1 MLKKVRHE
9 NLVNLIEFFRRK
21 RRLYLVFEYVD
32 HTVLDELEAV
42 ESGLDADTARSHIF
56 QVIRGVAFC
65 HENQIIHRDV
75 KPENVLVSQLGVV
88 KLCDFG
94 FARIL
99 EGPNE
104 SCTDYVATR
113 WYRAPEL
120 LVGDTKYG
128 REVDIWAIGCLL
140 AEILSG
146 EPLFPG
152 ESDIDQLFHIIQTL
166 GELSSS
172 HQNLVSKNPMLSGL
186 RMPNAATTPLSE
198 TFPKWSDKTMLFI
211 SECLDLTPGKRPSAE
226 QLLKHDY
233 FLHDSFPETFL
244 PQLRKKV
251 QQEFNSNLLIQFSNT
266 RKSSGQNDK
275 KQKKGKNDFYE
286 SHSQRVAPKPIQ
298 HLTGRLF
305 GQKQSNS
312 IVSTTQPSTVS
323 YTSITYTLS
332 KSSAIPTGS
341 TSPSKTFVS
350 SNIQHT
356 FSNPNS
362 SSNLN
367 SPLHQISSSN
377 LIPSSIPSS
386 SFNGINTLSSCTS
399 SANRT
404 NSPNKNNSSA
414 HLLYTSNPSSINDGP
429 FPNRT
434 QIPSQNHNE
443 PSFQRTSQPYSQN
456 PNQSSQDPYSL
467 SHSNGQSQ
475 PSSRSHSI
483 ANKSFITY
491 TALTTNTNSSR
502 FNVFP
507 FDDGPLSLPFSH
519 IPPLKDIGLNNGTV
533 VGNGNN
539 PSALSSSFVRN
550 GGASNPSNS
559 QYAASPKHK
568 DKKEERSRNAAQVL
582 SNPSSNLKNQNLLI
596 KGQCQ
601 FHIYNFSPNESSTP
615 LGSTIKEGTNG
626 NNAVPSHVDNS
637 QFNDQISPFSRHH
650 HPFDFTRHPYAISL
664 DRTKELTV
672 RDPLREIKDNAKDS
686 KKTLFNSSESKDL
699 IRKSKIEASCRQKP
713 KQIND
718 DLYLPHLLTVS
729 GKTSSP
735 KKSAEKEPIY
745 IEGVSEVSQTKIKK
759 NDFAMP
765 ILGGLDR
772 SSASSIDSTGTVRR
786 GSNFPSF

>member
-1 MLKKVRHE
+1 MSHTGFEVKMEMLNARLYELLFLKVRHE

-298 HLTGRLF
+298 HLTG
-305 GQKQSNS
+305 
-312 IVSTTQPSTVS
+312 
-323 YTSITYTLS
+323 
-332 KSSAIPTGS
+332 
-341 TSPSKTFVS
+341 
-350 SNIQHT
+350 
-356 FSNPNS
+356 
-362 SSNLN
+362 
-367 SPLHQISSSN
+367 
-377 LIPSSIPSS
+377 
-386 SFNGINTLSSCTS
+386 
-399 SANRT
+399 
-404 NSPNKNNSSA
+404 
-414 HLLYTSNPSSINDGP
+414 
-429 FPNRT
+429 
-434 QIPSQNHNE
+434 
-443 PSFQRTSQPYSQN
+443 
-456 PNQSSQDPYSL
+456 
-467 SHSNGQSQ
+467 
-475 PSSRSHSI
+475 
-483 ANKSFITY
+483 
-491 TALTTNTNSSR
+491 
-502 FNVFP
+502 
-507 FDDGPLSLPFSH
+507 
-519 IPPLKDIGLNNGTV
+519 
-533 VGNGNN
+533 
-539 PSALSSSFVRN
+539 
-550 GGASNPSNS
+550 
-559 QYAASPKHK
+559 
-568 DKKEERSRNAAQVL
+568 
-582 SNPSSNLKNQNLLI
+582 
-596 KGQCQ
+596 
-601 FHIYNFSPNESSTP
+601 
-615 LGSTIKEGTNG
+615 
-626 NNAVPSHVDNS
+626 
-637 QFNDQISPFSRHH
+637 
-650 HPFDFTRHPYAISL
+650 
-664 DRTKELTV
+664 
-672 RDPLREIKDNAKDS
+672 
-686 KKTLFNSSESKDL
+686 
-699 IRKSKIEASCRQKP
+699 
-713 KQIND
+713 
-718 DLYLPHLLTVS
+718 
-729 GKTSSP
+729 
-735 KKSAEKEPIY
+735 
-745 IEGVSEVSQTKIKK
+745 
-759 NDFAMP
+759 
-765 ILGGLDR
+765 
-772 SSASSIDSTGTVRR
+772 SSIDCFYIYFEFYHFLQRHLLLGTGYSLYE
-786 GSNFPSF
+786 GSSLYRFKMIKKVLKYPKTINWN